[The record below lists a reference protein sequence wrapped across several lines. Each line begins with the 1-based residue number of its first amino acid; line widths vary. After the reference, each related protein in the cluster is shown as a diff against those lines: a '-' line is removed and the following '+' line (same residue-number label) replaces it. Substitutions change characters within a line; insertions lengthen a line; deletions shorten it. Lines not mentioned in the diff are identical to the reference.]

1 MYLGRNAREKKRALH
16 GGFIL
21 PWNAFHLFS

>member
-1 MYLGRNAREKKRALH
+1 MYLDRNAREKKRDLH
-16 GGFIL
+16 SSFIL